1 LKWLCR
7 DLVLGLEDSKKVV
20 IVGIPGVG
28 KTSLVTKIAELIKQ
42 KNKTVSVH
50 SYGTIMFEEAKKM
63 GIKNR
68 DELRTLPIEKQ
79 KELQKIA
86 AETISNLSD
95 DVIFIDTH
103 AFISTKAGFYP
114 GLPNYVIEI
123 IQPANFIAISASPDE
138 IHDRRMKDGTRE
150 RDPISIEDIKKELA
164 VQDAMLSSC
173 SVFSGSPMK
182 VIFNHE
188 GKIEEAAV
196 NVIDAIG
203 L

>member
-1 LKWLCR
+1 
-7 DLVLGLEDSKKVV
+7 VLGLVDSKRVV

-28 KTSLVTKIAELIKQ
+28 KTSLVTKLVELITQ
-42 KNKTVSVH
+42 QSRTVSVH
-50 SYGTIMFEEAKKM
+50 SFGTVMLEEAMKN
-63 GIKNR
+63 GIKDR

-86 AETISNLSD
+86 AEKISKLSD

-103 AFISTKAGFYP
+103 AFISTEAGFYP

-123 IQPANFIAISASPDE
+123 IQPTNFIAITASPDE
-138 IHDRRMKDGTRE
+138 IHNRRMKDETRN

-173 SVFSGSPMK
+173 SVLSGSPMK

-188 GKIEEAAV
+188 GKVEKAADA
-196 NVIDAIG
+196 VIGAIG

>member
-1 LKWLCR
+1 K
-7 DLVLGLEDSKKVV
+7 LVQVIKK
-20 IVGIPGVG
+20 
-28 KTSLVTKIAELIKQ
+28 

-50 SYGTIMFEEAKKM
+50 SYGTVMLEEAKKD
-63 GIKNR
+63 GIKDR
-68 DELRTLPIEKQ
+68 DELRKLPIEKQ

-86 AETISNLSD
+86 AEKISKLSD

-103 AFISTKAGFYP
+103 AFISTEAGFYP

-123 IQPANFIAISASPDE
+123 IQPTNFIAITASPDE
-138 IHDRRMKDGTRE
+138 IHNRRMKDETRN

-173 SVFSGSPMK
+173 SVLSGSPMK
-182 VIFNHE
+182 VVFNHE
-188 GKIEEAAV
+188 GKVEKAADA
-196 NVIDAIG
+196 VIGAIG

>member
-1 LKWLCR
+1 
-7 DLVLGLEDSKKVV
+7 
-20 IVGIPGVG
+20 
-28 KTSLVTKIAELIKQ
+28 
-42 KNKTVSVH
+42 
-50 SYGTIMFEEAKKM
+50 MFEEAKKM

-68 DELRTLPIEKQ
+68 DELRMLPIVKQ
-79 KELQKIA
+79 KQLQKMA
-86 AETISNLSD
+86 AEMLSNLPD

-114 GLPNYVIEI
+114 GLPNYVIQI
-123 IQPANFIAISASPDE
+123 IQPTNFIAITATPDE
-138 IHDRRMKDGTRE
+138 IHNRRMEDETRD

-173 SVFSGSPMK
+173 SVLSGSPMK

-188 GKIEEAAV
+188 GKIEEAAA

>member
-1 LKWLCR
+1 M
-7 DLVLGLEDSKKVV
+7 LGLEDSKKVV

-123 IQPANFIAISASPDE
+123 IQPANFIAITASPDE
-138 IHDRRMKDGTRE
+138 IHNRRMKDETRD
-150 RDPISIEDIKKELA
+150 RDPVSIEDIKKELA

-173 SVFSGSPMK
+173 SVLSGSPMK

>member
-1 LKWLCR
+1 M
-7 DLVLGLEDSKKVV
+7 LGLEESKKVV

-28 KTSLVTKIAELIKQ
+28 KTSLIAKIAELIKQ

-114 GLPNYVIEI
+114 GLPNYVIQI
-123 IQPANFIAISASPDE
+123 IQPTNFIAISASPDE
-138 IHDRRMKDGTRE
+138 IHNRRMKDGTRE

>member
-1 LKWLCR
+1 M
-7 DLVLGLEDSKKVV
+7 LGLEDSKKIV

-68 DELRTLPIEKQ
+68 DELRTLPIKKQ

-114 GLPNYVIEI
+114 GLPNYVIQI
-123 IQPANFIAISASPDE
+123 IQPTNFIAISASPDE
-138 IHDRRMKDGTRE
+138 IHNRRMKDGTRE

>member
-1 LKWLCR
+1 M
-7 DLVLGLEDSKKVV
+7 LGLEESKKVV

-86 AETISNLSD
+86 AETISNLLD

-114 GLPNYVIEI
+114 GLPNYVIQI
-123 IQPANFIAISASPDE
+123 IQPTNFIAISASPDE
-138 IHDRRMKDGTRE
+138 IHNRRMKDGTRE
-150 RDPISIEDIKKELA
+150 RDPISIEDIKKEHA

-173 SVFSGSPMK
+173 SVFSGSPKK

-188 GKIEEAAV
+188 GKIEEAADSV
-196 NVIDAIG
+196 LNAIS

>member
-1 LKWLCR
+1 MVESR
-7 DLVLGLEDSKKVV
+7 KVV

-28 KTSLVTKIAELIKQ
+28 KTSLVTKLVQVIKK

-50 SYGTIMFEEAKKM
+50 SYGTVMLEEAKKD
-63 GIKNR
+63 GIKDR
-68 DELRTLPIEKQ
+68 DELRKLPIEKQ

-86 AETISNLSD
+86 AEKISKLSD

-103 AFISTKAGFYP
+103 AFISTEAGFYP

-123 IQPANFIAISASPDE
+123 IQPTNFIAITASPDE
-138 IHDRRMKDGTRE
+138 IHNRRMKDETRN

-173 SVFSGSPMK
+173 SVLSGSPMK
-182 VIFNHE
+182 VVFNHE
-188 GKIEEAAV
+188 GKVEEAAKSV
-196 NVIDAIG
+196 LGAIG

>member
-1 LKWLCR
+1 MA
-7 DLVLGLEDSKKVV
+7 GSKKVV

-28 KTSLVTKIAELIKQ
+28 KTTLVTRLVELIKQ

-50 SYGTIMFEEAKKM
+50 SYGTVMLDEAM
-63 GIKNR
+63 KNGVKDR
-68 DELRTLPIEKQ
+68 DELRALPIEKQ
-79 KELQKIA
+79 KELQKLA
-86 AETISNLSD
+86 AEKISSMSD

-114 GLPNYVIEI
+114 GLPNYVIQI
-123 IQPANFIAISASPDE
+123 MQPTNFIAITASPDE
-138 IHDRRMKDGTRE
+138 IHNRRMKDETRN

-173 SVFSGSPMK
+173 SVLSGSPMK
-182 VIFNHE
+182 VVFNHE
-188 GKIEEAAV
+188 GKVEVAADS
-196 NVIDAIG
+196 VIGAIG